1 MKANNAES
9 DMERLREEKDEEI
22 MVLNESVNDTIGR
35 LSDAQEVGWKTFSIS
50 LA

>member
-35 LSDAQEVGWKTFSIS
+35 LSEAQEVGWRT
-50 LA
+50 LQLH